1 MDEEERGSAVVV
13 VALPAAD
20 DPIWEV
26 SSEKAPHLTILF
38 FGKNVAA
45 GDIGWLKGVVKEAA
59 DKMTPFTATVT
70 SREPLGDDGADVRD
84 GRSRPA
90 AAGRQIADAV

>member
-13 VALPAAD
+13 VALPAED

-59 DKMTPFTATVT
+59 DKMTPFTATIT
-70 SREPLGDDGADVRD
+70 SRS
-84 GRSRPA
+84 RSGTMAPMS
-90 AAGRQIADAV
+90 